1 MNELV
6 VAVVPIRSFRQ
17 GKSRLASILSESERA
32 DLMQES
38 GNGVVR
44 AALDSRVI
52 DTVLVVS
59 PDHQALSWAD
69 SFGPRVQSLAQDEAT
84 PGLNEAL
91 DAARTWA
98 LERDVDRILSLFA
111 DLPLLDCREVR
122 KLISRRQPVVLGPD
136 RRFEGTN
143 SLALDLRGRGAQ
155 FQFSFGA
162 GSLQKHLAEAER
174 LGLDVG
180 VLKLPGVEFDLDV
193 PADWQEF
200 RQRGELVPAGEQ
212 GFPAWALCGATD

>member
-1 MNELV
+1 VNDLV

-17 GKSRLASILSESERA
+17 GKSRLAAILSESERA
-32 DLMQES
+32 DLLRES
-38 GNGVVR
+38 GNRAVR

-59 PDHQALSWAD
+59 PDDEALSWAET
-69 SFGPRVQSLAQDEAT
+69 FGPRVQSLAQSQAR

-91 DAARTWA
+91 DAARAWA

-122 KLISRRQPVVLGPD
+122 RIVSRCQPVVLGPD
-136 RRFEGTN
+136 RRYEGTN
-143 SLALDLRGRGAQ
+143 VLSLDLRGKGAS

-162 GSLQKHLAEAER
+162 GSLQKHLTEAER
-174 LGLDVG
+174 LELG
-180 VLKLPGVEFDLDV
+180 VAILKLPGVEFDLDV
-193 PADWQEF
+193 PADLQEY
-200 RQRGELVPAGEQ
+200 RQLGELVAAGEQ
-212 GFPAWALCGATD
+212 RFLALALCGAME